1 MTTLYTLKQ
10 IKAVMRSLALSES
23 ISRGF
28 VAYSQG
34 KAIIP
39 PVGELIFN
47 DPPGDTHI
55 KYGYIRGMD
64 EYVIKIASGFYENH
78 KLGLPTSTGMMM
90 VFCRKT
96 GAPKAILHDQ
106 GYLTDVRTA
115 VAGQIC
121 ARYLA
126 PDRITGIGV
135 LGTGV
140 QARMQVEYLSSVIP
154 VTPLYVWGRTPE
166 RVTAYAADMASM
178 GYRVHP
184 MPDPAAV
191 AEKSNFIITATPSE
205 TPLLFKEDIRPG
217 THITA
222 MGSDTP
228 AKQELDPGILENAG
242 IIVAD
247 SISQC
252 RTRGEISKAL
262 AAGVIGEKNILEL
275 GRIIE
280 KPELVNR
287 KAGEISIADLTG
299 VAVQDIQIAVAVYQ
313 ALEKGKK

>member
-10 IKAVMRSLALSES
+10 IKAVMGALELSES
-23 ISRGF
+23 ISSGF
-28 VAYSQG
+28 AAYSKG
-34 KAIIP
+34 KAIVP
-39 PVGELIFN
+39 PVGELVFK

-64 EYVIKIASGFYENH
+64 YYVIKIASGFYDNH
-78 KLGLPTSTGMMM
+78 KLGLPSSSGLMM

-96 GAPKAILHDQ
+96 GAPKAILQDE

-126 PDRITGIGV
+126 PGTITGIGV

-140 QARMQVEYLSSVIP
+140 QARMQVEYLSPVIP
-154 VTPLYVWGRTPE
+154 CKTLYVWGRTPE
-166 RVTAYAADMASM
+166 RVNAYAADMVSR
-178 GYRVHP
+178 GYHVQI

-191 AEKSNFIITATPSE
+191 AEKSNLIITTTPSDS
-205 TPLLFKEDIRPG
+205 PLLFGEDVKPG

-222 MGSDTP
+222 TGSDTP
-228 AKQELDPGILENAG
+228 GKQELDPGILKRAG
-242 IIVAD
+242 IIVGD
-247 SISQC
+247 SIAQC
-252 RTRGEISKAL
+252 RTRGEISKAM
-262 AAGVIGEKNILEL
+262 AAGVMGEKEILEL
-275 GRIIE
+275 GRIIDT
-280 KPELVNR
+280 PELVDR
-287 KAGEISIADLTG
+287 KNEDISIADLTG

-313 ALEKGKK
+313 ALEKK